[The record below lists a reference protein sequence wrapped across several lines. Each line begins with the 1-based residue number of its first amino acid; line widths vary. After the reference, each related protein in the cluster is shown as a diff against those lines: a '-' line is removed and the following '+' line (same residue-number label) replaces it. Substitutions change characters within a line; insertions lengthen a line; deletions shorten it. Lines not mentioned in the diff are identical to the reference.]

1 MNYHTE
7 RRGALLAKINIKS
20 AFRIVPVHPEDRW
33 LLGTRWEGKLFID
46 TVLPFG
52 LWSAPKLFNTLAD
65 AIEWVVW
72 QEGVNSV
79 VHYQDNFLIIGN
91 PASPD
96 CDVQLAILWAAFE
109 RHGIPTAPEKLEGP
123 GSSYLSRY

>member
-52 LWSAPKLFNTLAD
+52 LWSAPKL
-65 AIEWVVW
+65 
-72 QEGVNSV
+72 
-79 VHYQDNFLIIGN
+79 IGR
-91 PASPD
+91 
-96 CDVQLAILWAAFE
+96 C
-109 RHGIPTAPEKLEGP
+109 H
-123 GSSYLSRY
+123 